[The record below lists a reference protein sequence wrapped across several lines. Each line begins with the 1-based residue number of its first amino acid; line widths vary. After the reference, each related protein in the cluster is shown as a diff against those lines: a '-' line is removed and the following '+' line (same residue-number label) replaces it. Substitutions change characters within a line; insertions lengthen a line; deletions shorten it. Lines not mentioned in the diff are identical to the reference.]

1 MFKPLFISII
11 SIFLGIS
18 TSHSQERPAPKNR
31 PLPPAAPI
39 TNIAKPNSTIEYK
52 AQKFA
57 NDPYNTSIY
66 TLANGLKVY
75 VSENK
80 DQPRLQ
86 TYIAVRAGS
95 KNDPSDATGLA
106 HYLEHMLFKGSDKI
120 ASLDYNKEKPLL
132 DQIENL
138 YEDYRAT
145 KDETKRKK
153 IYHLIDSLSG
163 EAAKYSV
170 ANEYDRMIA
179 QMGSKATNAH
189 TSFEETVYHNDIPSN
204 QFENWISLEA
214 ERFRNP
220 VMRIFHTE
228 LEAVYEEKN
237 RGLDSDGK
245 KSIEALLG
253 GLFKKHTY
261 GTQTTIGTVEHLKNP
276 SIKRINQYLKK
287 YYIPNNMAICLSGD
301 IDPEYAIRVI
311 DKSFGTFTKQPL
323 EPFVPQKEDPIL
335 KHETYEVFGPEAES
349 MIMGYRF
356 NGSNSIDSDILTMMS
371 FMLYNGKAGLLDMN
385 LNLKQK
391 VLESFCE
398 AYLLKDYSILFMGGS
413 PTQGQTLEEMQK
425 LILGEIEKLKNG
437 DFPEWLPQATITNLK
452 LKMMNELE
460 SNKDRAGALVDVF
473 IKDESWEK
481 YISSINRLSKI
492 TKQQIVDFAKNNMN
506 DNYVLVYKR
515 SGEDKNMVKVTKP
528 EITPVETNRDKK
540 SDYAKNFNADNVAEL
555 KPEFIDFSKE
565 INKANV
571 NGVEMFAVKNS
582 VNTLFSLDFILPM
595 GSAHNKLLPI
605 AFDYIS
611 YAGTSKMSAENLQT
625 ELFKLGCDFRVSC
638 EENQSKITIS
648 GLDENK
654 GKATELIELLIRDVQ
669 TNDEVMQ
676 NVIAQNMQLR
686 DDIKKNKG
694 VILQQAM
701 VYFAKYGSTNPFN
714 NVISNEDLKNLKSE
728 KLVQLIKSIFSF
740 KHQIHYYGPST
751 AEIAALE
758 IQKYHLV
765 PKSLMQPQFESNFAE
780 QAIKENK
787 AMYVDFDM
795 QQAEVLFLTQ
805 IVAFDSTLI
814 PISKIHNQYFGSGLN
829 SVVGQTLRESK
840 ALAYSVFSSVAIP
853 KTNNR
858 SIYGVSYIGTQ
869 ADKLYEATLGM
880 KSLLDTVPLAQDMFE
895 ETKKSIIQKTN
906 SERVSKKEILPS
918 FYAAKQLG
926 LSQDSRKATYELA
939 KTVKLDDLAKF
950 HNKYVANKN
959 IAYLM
964 IGKKDKILSSGFSK
978 FATLTEIKKE
988 QIFGF

>member
-1 MFKPLFISII
+1 MIKPLFVSII
-11 SIFLGIS
+11 SVCLGFS
-18 TSHSQERPAPKNR
+18 NSYSQDRPAPKN
-31 PLPPAAPI
+31 PPPPTTAPI
-39 TNIAKPNSTIEYK
+39 TNVAKPNPIPQYK
-52 AQKFA
+52 VQKFA

-66 TLANGLKVY
+66 TLNNGLKVY
-75 VSENK
+75 ISVNK
-80 DQPRLQ
+80 EQPRIQ
-86 TYIAVRAGS
+86 TYIAVRAGG

-106 HYLEHMLFKGSDKI
+106 HYLEHMLFKGTDKI

-145 KDETKRKK
+145 KDDAKRKK
-153 IYHLIDSLSG
+153 IYHSIDSLSG

-189 TSFEETVYHNDIPSN
+189 TSFEETVYHNDIPNN

-237 RGLDSDGK
+237 RGLDSDGN
-245 KSIEALLG
+245 KSIEALLS

-301 IDPEYAIRVI
+301 IDPEYAIRAI
-311 DKSFGTFTKQPL
+311 DKTFGTFATHPL
-323 EPFVPQKEDPIL
+323 EAFVPQNEDPIL
-335 KHETYEVFGPEAES
+335 NHETYEVFGPEAES

-356 NGSNSIDSDILTMMS
+356 NGSNSIDSDILKMMS
-371 FMLYNGKAGLLDMN
+371 FMLYNGKAGLLDMD

-425 LILGEIEKLKNG
+425 LFLEEIEKLKKG

-452 LKMMNELE
+452 LEMMTELE
-460 SNKDRAGALVDVF
+460 SNEDRASALVDVF

-481 YISSINRLSKI
+481 YINTINRLSKI

-515 SGEDKNMVKVTKP
+515 SGEDKKMVKVSKP

-540 SDYAKNFNADNVAEL
+540 SDYAKNFNAENVVEL

-565 INKANV
+565 INKAMV
-571 NGVEMFAVKNS
+571 NGVEMYAVKNPT
-582 VNTLFSLDFILPM
+582 NTLFKLDFILPM

-605 AFDYIS
+605 AFDYIL

-625 ELFKLGCDFRVSC
+625 ELFKLGCDFVVSC
-638 EENQSKITIS
+638 EENQSKITIT

-654 GKATELIELLIRDVQ
+654 GKAIELIELLIRDVQ
-669 TNDEVMQ
+669 VSEEIMQ
-676 NVIAQNMQLR
+676 NVIAQNFQVR

-701 VYFAKYGSTNPFN
+701 ASFAKYGATNPFN
-714 NVISNEDLKNLKSE
+714 NVLSNEELKNLKAE
-728 KLVQLIKSIFSF
+728 KLVQLLKSVFNF
-740 KHQIHYYGPST
+740 KHQIHYYGPSV
-751 AEIAALE
+751 AEIAAAE
-758 IQKYHLV
+758 IQKYHSV
-765 PKSLMQPQFESNFAE
+765 PKSLIVPQFESNFTE
-780 QAIKENK
+780 QVIKENK
-787 AMYVDFDM
+787 AIFVDFEM
-795 QQAEVLFLTQ
+795 QQAELLFLSQ
-805 IVAFDSTLI
+805 ITAFDSTLI
-814 PISKIHNQYFGSGLN
+814 PVSKIHNQYFGAGLN

-840 ALAYSVFSSVAIP
+840 ALAYSVFSSVSMP
-853 KTNNR
+853 KISNR

-869 ADKLYEATLGM
+869 ADKLYEATAGM
-880 KSLLDTVPLAQDMFE
+880 KSLLDTLPLAQDMFE

-906 SERVSKKEILPS
+906 SERISKKDILS
-918 FYAAKQLG
+918 SYYAAKQLG
-926 LSQDSRKATYELA
+926 MSQDSRKATYDLA
-939 KTVKLDDLAKF
+939 KSIQLDDLAKF
-950 HNKYVANKN
+950 HSKYIASKN
-959 IAYLM
+959 ISYLI
-964 IGKKDKILSSGFSK
+964 IGKKDKILSSGFSN
-978 FATLTEIKKE
+978 FAPLTEINKN